1 MKHVF
6 ITGCPR
12 SGTTMLANLIGSNR
26 ECKASPESDFFIDFV
41 YKYFSVYSIYRY
53 SCVPVFFVFY

>member
-26 ECKASPESDFFIDFV
+26 ECKASPESD
-41 YKYFSVYSIYRY
+41 YFPCAVLLPLDGSA
-53 SCVPVFFVFY
+53 